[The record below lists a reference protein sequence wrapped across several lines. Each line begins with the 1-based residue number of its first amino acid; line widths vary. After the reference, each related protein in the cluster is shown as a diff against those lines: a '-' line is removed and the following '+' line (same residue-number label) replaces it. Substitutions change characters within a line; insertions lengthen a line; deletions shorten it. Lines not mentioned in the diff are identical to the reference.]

1 MHGNIQRTY
10 KCINRLI
17 LLFVAIFSICRNNKT
32 LPDQKPLKER
42 LKALVALDNL
52 HQNGESP
59 TFDSI
64 NYIYKIVFSSGI
76 IIHFEETANFQLKT
90 LGMALALVMFY
101 NGNKQS
107 KSHKRLKR

>member
-64 NYIYKIVFSSGI
+64 TVVFSSAII